1 MIKKLTK
8 LIGLNKEDFDTY
20 VSNGSINLS
29 NARLIPTLKV
39 GDEMSLTSIF
49 LSSLRLVKEFRHK
62 IFSQIKLPKNGK
74 AYYFTEVE
82 FKDKSPQRFDGLIVI
97 VIGGKIKDAVV
108 FEMKNK
114 NNPVD
119 EIQIKDY
126 VKLCKSLG
134 INKLVTISNEF
145 VNHPSKSP
153 INIKAQIFKKFNIY
167 HFSWTYIMTIGRL
180 LLFDN
185 DENIDDDDQVEIMN
199 EVIHHFDNKS
209 SNISGYSKMNNKWK
223 EISEKVNSKATLYM
237 KDDDVHKTA
246 LSWNQ
251 EERNLALM
259 LSRELGVLVKSKS
272 ATTKDNLEKNKK
284 TLVNSYQL
292 KSSLIVKNAVSNIN
306 ITSDFLTRTISITQE
321 INPPTNRGS
330 VAQLTWLIKQINNCE
345 KKSFEEYNKIK
356 NNLWLE
362 ANIKR
367 TSRDLKIK
375 FDDVVELYDDIKTKE
390 ISTFK
395 LIYVMNLG
403 KKFTQPTSFVNILE
417 SMLLDYYKG
426 FIQHLK
432 NYIPPAPK
440 IKEKVE
446 KG

>member
-8 LIGLNKEDFDTY
+8 LIGLKKEVFDTY
-20 VSNGSINLS
+20 VSNGNIILS

-62 IFSQIKLPKNGK
+62 IFSQIKLPKNGR
-74 AYYFTEVE
+74 AYYYTEVE
-82 FKDKSPQRFDGLIVI
+82 FKDKSSKRFDGLILI
-97 VIGGKIKDAVV
+97 VISGKIKDAVV

-119 EIQIKDY
+119 EIQIKNY

-134 INKLVTISNEF
+134 INKLVTVSNEF

-153 INIKAQIFKKFNIY
+153 INIKAQLFKKFNIY

-199 EVIHHFDNKS
+199 EVINHFDNKS
-209 SNISGYSKMNNKWK
+209 SNITGYSKMNNKWK
-223 EISEKVNSKATLYM
+223 EISEKINSKASLSV

-284 TLVNSYQL
+284 TLVNSNQL
-292 KSSLIVKNAVSNIN
+292 KSSLIVKNAASNIN
-306 ITSDFLTRTISITQE
+306 ILSDFLTRTISITQE
-321 INPPTNRGS
+321 INPPTNKGS
-330 VAQLTWLIKQINNCE
+330 VAQLSWVIKQVKNCQ
-345 KKSFEEYNKIK
+345 KKSIEEYNNII
-356 NNLWLE
+356 NNLWIE
-362 ANIKR
+362 VNIKR

-375 FDDVVELYDDIKTKE
+375 FNDVMDLYDNIKIKE
-390 ISTFK
+390 ISSFK
-395 LIYVMNLG
+395 IIYVMNLG
-403 KKFTQPTSFVNILE
+403 KKFSSPTSFVNILE

-432 NYIPPAPK
+432 NYVPPAPK
-440 IKEKVE
+440 IKEKVK